1 MWAVVGRNPERMD
14 RLSRREWAAAALALG
29 ISGLS
34 GCAAMR
40 RNADSPDLRPCTDE
54 FAYTADGWRLG
65 VRRFQPER
73 PSPGKLPVILCH
85 GLGLN
90 ATFWTITDDN
100 LPSQLAAAGYEV
112 FLFDLRGSGENARA
126 GSGERINRFLRET
139 PLREYGESTW
149 TLDDVVRLDMP
160 AILDH
165 VGRQTG
171 HDRVNWIGHSLG
183 GMVMFPFQQLDVR
196 PERIANFV
204 GMGSTII
211 QATTPQKQMLSANGG
226 IRTLLRVA
234 SAGRLGRPLTYFRMP
249 GMEKVDRFYFTAEN
263 VEPRTVSRFYGYTL
277 EDPGPAALRQFAPYL
292 RHGHLLSA
300 DDRIDYAEHLP
311 EVMVPTLM
319 VAGESDLISDV
330 PSTRMTFDRLGSP
343 DKTLMIFGEG
353 QGSLG
358 RYGHCDLVWSK
369 HAPVEIFPA
378 VIRWLDARQ
387 PGVSPSPQAIPSPQ
401 HAGAPGAGSAAA
413 Q

>member
-1 MWAVVGRNPERMD
+1 MH
-14 RLSRREWAAAALALG
+14 RLSRREWTAAALALG
-29 ISGLS
+29 LSGLS

-40 RNADSPDLRPCTDE
+40 RNAASIDLRPCSDE
-54 FAYTADGWRLG
+54 YAYTEDGWRLG
-65 VRRFQPER
+65 VRRYR
-73 PSPGKLPVILCH
+73 PARPDPGKLPVVLCH

-90 ATFWTITDDN
+90 ATFWTITDDH

-112 FLFDLRGSGENARA
+112 FLFDLRASGENARL
-126 GSGERINRFLRET
+126 GSCDRFNRFLRET
-139 PLREYGESTW
+139 PFRERGESSW
-149 TLDDVVRLDMP
+149 TLDDVVRYDMP
-160 AILDH
+160 AMLDH
-165 VGRQTG
+165 VERQTG
-171 HDRVNWIGHSLG
+171 HRQVNWVGHSLG
-183 GMVMFPFQQLDVR
+183 GMVMFPFQQLSKE
-196 PERIANFV
+196 PYRIANFV

-211 QATTPQKQMLSANGG
+211 QASTPQKQMLAANNG
-226 IRTLLRVA
+226 IQTLSRVA
-234 SAGRLGRPLTYFRMP
+234 SPGRLGRPLAFFRMP
-249 GMEKVDRFYFTAEN
+249 GMDKVDRFYYTAEN

-311 EVMVPTLM
+311 EVVVPTLM

-330 PSTRMTFDRLGSP
+330 PSTRMTYERLGSP
-343 DKTLMIFGEG
+343 DKTLLIFGEG

-387 PGVSPSPQAIPSPQ
+387 PGPAPSPQATPGPQVAEAPSKGSP
-401 HAGAPGAGSAAA
+401 AG

>member
-1 MWAVVGRNPERMD
+1 MD

-29 ISGLS
+29 LSGLS

-40 RNADSPDLRPCTDE
+40 RNAPSPDLRPCTDE
-54 FAYTADGWRLG
+54 YAYTDDGWRLG
-65 VRRFQPER
+65 VRRFRPDR
-73 PSPGKLPVILCH
+73 PSLGKLPVVLCH

-90 ATFWTITDDN
+90 ATFWTITDDH
-100 LPSQLAAAGYEV
+100 LPSKLVEAGYEV
-112 FLFDLRGSGENARA
+112 FLFDLRASGENSRVGAQDRV
-126 GSGERINRFLRET
+126 NRFLRET
-139 PLREYGESTW
+139 PFRESGESSW
-149 TLDDVVRLDMP
+149 TLDDVVRHDMP

-165 VGRQTG
+165 VQRQTG
-171 HDRVNWIGHSLG
+171 HGQVNWIGHSLG
-183 GMVMFPFQQLDVR
+183 GMVMFPFQQLSNE
-196 PERIANFV
+196 PYRIANFV

-226 IRTLLRVA
+226 IRNLLRVA
-234 SAGRLGRPLTYFRMP
+234 SAGRLGRPLTFYRLP
-249 GMEKVDRFYFTAEN
+249 GMEKIDRFYYTAEN
-263 VEPRTVSRFYGYTL
+263 VEPRTVARFYGYTL

-311 EVMVPTLM
+311 EVVVPTLM
-319 VAGESDLISDV
+319 IAGESDLISDV
-330 PSTRMTFDRLGSP
+330 PSTKMTFDRMGSP

-378 VIRWLDARQ
+378 VIEWLDARQ
-387 PGVSPSPQAIPSPQ
+387 PRPTPSPQALPSAQARPSPQ
-401 HAGAPGAGSAAA
+401 AGG
-413 Q
+413 